1 MSKYEAD
8 PSQPGL
14 VRCNGAQAYGNG
26 HVVRKTH
33 EALEEVAA
41 SMDTFAD
48 NYRSPADNTEFESGV
63 RHAAAM
69 VRDVAASP
77 PAPARDP
84 WVPVAEAPEEWQ
96 DGRELLM
103 WNGRERWVDRW
114 QYNGPGDQGYPISAT
129 HMILIPDPPKGDNP

>member
-1 MSKYEAD
+1 MANHKSLDALARAIEQLQRSPGQPAD
-8 PSQPGL
+8 DYRAGFNQGI
-14 VRCNGAQAYGNG
+14 RCA
-26 HVVRKTH
+26 
-33 EALEEVAA
+33 
-41 SMDTFAD
+41 AD

-69 VRDVAASP
+69 VRAVAASP

-129 HMILIPDPPKGDNP
+129 HLMLIPDPPKGDNP